1 MKILSSHLPGGN
13 LEPASHLLNFPY
25 FLLLLA
31 SYVLCPTVRSLL
43 SFHLK
48 VAGDPPPELA
58 GSDRSVTLTGTKEAV
73 EKARDVL
80 AQISRTG
87 KLPDT
92 LFSNA
97 LPGESTATIMIDKS
111 KVGLI
116 IGGLK
121 KFLSLGVGH
130 NFFPGQEL
138 EERKKRSY

>member
-1 MKILSSHLPGGN
+1 M
-13 LEPASHLLNFPY
+13 F
-25 FLLLLA
+25 F
-31 SYVLCPTVRSLL
+31 
-43 SFHLK
+43 FHLK

-87 KLPDT
+87 KLPDS

-116 IGGLK
+116 IGSLK
-121 KFLSLGVGH
+121 SFLSLGVGH
-130 NFFPGQEL
+130 NLFSGQEL
-138 EERKKRSY
+138 GGRKKRPC